1 MDPVIVVAIIATLS
15 PILTALVQYLTN
27 KRKTGADIADQLA
40 HAASTLIQPYKDE
53 TVQLR
58 ADKEALLMRIASLEC
73 ELAKLR
79 KMKGK
84 QV

>member
-15 PILTALVQYLTN
+15 PILTALVQFLTN
-27 KRKTGADIADQLA
+27 KRKTSADIADQLA

-53 TVQLR
+53 TIQLR
-58 ADKEALLMRIASLEC
+58 VDKEALLRKIECLER
-73 ELAKLR
+73 ELARLR